1 MCNIWKGDKPD
12 RLQPE
17 HMRKLPSELKT
28 INISGGEPFLR
39 DDLVDFVREVR
50 QRCPKAVITISTNAF
65 LPDRIAEQMGEL
77 RRIDPDIR
85 LAVSLDGLAVTHDR
99 IRGATGAFERA
110 SGLIERLGADGYRG
124 LRLSMTLC
132 DDNLDQLTD
141 VATLA
146 SERGLELG
154 IVAAHGAGTHLGVEA
169 DDVAIKTVPAWLAG
183 AFGRVIT
190 PRLRSWRP
198 KNWLRAHFTWQTYHY
213 LAGKLWQIRC
223 GAGRDMFFLQADG
236 AVYSCSVRGKEMG
249 NIIDE
254 DFPEIWTGQR
264 AKEAVE
270 FVKRCPERCWMICT
284 ARSTYRARWFSVCA
298 WIVWKKLLAHLRL
311 FRVPDLSGGSKGA
324 E

>member
-1 MCNIWKGDKPD
+1 
-12 RLQPE
+12 
-17 HMRKLPSELKT
+17 
-28 INISGGEPFLR
+28 
-39 DDLVDFVREVR
+39 
-50 QRCPKAVITISTNAF
+50 
-65 LPDRIAEQMGEL
+65 
-77 RRIDPDIR
+77 
-85 LAVSLDGLAVTHDR
+85 
-99 IRGATGAFERA
+99 
-110 SGLIERLGADGYRG
+110 
-124 LRLSMTLC
+124 
-132 DDNLDQLTD
+132 
-141 VATLA
+141 
-146 SERGLELG
+146 
-154 IVAAHGAGTHLGVEA
+154 
-169 DDVAIKTVPAWLAG
+169 
-183 AFGRVIT
+183 
-190 PRLRSWRP
+190 P

-298 WIVWKKLLAHLRL
+298 WIAWKKLLAHLRL

-324 E
+324 G